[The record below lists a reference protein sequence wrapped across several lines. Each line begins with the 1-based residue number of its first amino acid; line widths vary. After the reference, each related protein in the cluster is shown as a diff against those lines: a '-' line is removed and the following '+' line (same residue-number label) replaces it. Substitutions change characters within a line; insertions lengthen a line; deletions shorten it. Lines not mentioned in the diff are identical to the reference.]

1 MIKMVSASWV
11 REEYMFSSF
20 PCPSKSYH
28 NFFSFLFPSSFP
40 SASLTPSS
48 LWSTAGIS
56 SVWHCEAER
65 GITELLLLL
74 RQREAEQNV
83 AELAD
88 MGDGVSTSLSGP
100 ELEVGDG
107 GGKEEETE
115 GWKRRLFKVQPL
127 SCHCHMCVCLFFG
140 LLRFCVCSPV
150 MRCWTCWSSL

>member
-1 MIKMVSASWV
+1 MVIMIKMVSASWV

-28 NFFSFLFPSSFP
+28 KFFSFLFPSSFP

-48 LWSTAGIS
+48 LWSTASIS
-56 SVWHCEAER
+56 SAWHCEAQR

-115 GWKRRLFKVQPL
+115 GWKRRDYVKYSL
-127 SCHCHMCVCLFFG
+127 SLVTATCAYVYSL
-140 LLRFCVCSPV
+140 VCSGFV
-150 MRCWTCWSSL
+150 YVHL